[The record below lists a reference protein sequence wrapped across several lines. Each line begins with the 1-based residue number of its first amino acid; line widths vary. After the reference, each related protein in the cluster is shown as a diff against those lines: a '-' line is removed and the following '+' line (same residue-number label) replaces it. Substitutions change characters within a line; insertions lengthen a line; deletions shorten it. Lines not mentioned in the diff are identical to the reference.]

1 MPRLDHLGPSRA
13 DMHGPSAPSGPAGL
27 AGPPGTADP
36 DSRRP
41 SRRALLRG
49 ATGVGAACA
58 AATALSGIG
67 GSALAARDKTG
78 RRGDRG
84 ADAQDRTGRP
94 ADSGAG
100 TRAAAEPAE
109 QLVIHVKDAKTGQI
123 DVFRGTSLTR
133 VHDPELAARLVQA
146 SRR

>member
-1 MPRLDHLGPSRA
+1 MPRLDHFGPSRA
-13 DMHGPSAPSGPAGL
+13 NLHGPSAPSAPSGPAGL
-27 AGPPGTADP
+27 AGPPGPADP

-67 GSALAARDKTG
+67 GSALAARDKT
-78 RRGDRG
+78 
-84 ADAQDRTGRP
+84 ARP

-100 TRAAAEPAE
+100 ARAAAEPAE

-123 DVFRGTSLTR
+123 DVFRGTSLTPL
-133 VHDPELAARLVQA
+133 HDPELAARLVQA